1 MSQDNR
7 QTPGSADLAA
17 PPSKRRRR
25 HRHRGGA
32 RGTGN
37 NANHSLTDEGRL
49 PPTNEQAERRSR
61 KRRGGQRQRPK
72 DAAGSPI
79 SDGNVHSNANSNA
92 KPVRQ
97 KPHQVPKDERS
108 SGGRHG
114 KGRRRPPVLAAIDLG
129 TNNCRLLVAQ
139 ASAPPD
145 AAARRGRGGRPTPA
159 SDPRLRSGL
168 FRITD
173 AFSRI
178 VRLGEG
184 LASTGHLSDDAIE
197 RTIAALKI
205 CAAKVTKAQPI
216 KLDAVATEACR
227 RAENG
232 DAFLRRVKDEVGID
246 LRIISGKEEAELAL
260 KSCVPLISSD
270 AEVAVVFDIGGG
282 STEVSVIR
290 VKDLEPFLAQ
300 SNARPSGA
308 VVRSDY
314 VDSVS
319 APVGVVTFSELGQM
333 KGRDDALSYKEMR
346 AQVKAHF
353 EELALRHNLHALA
366 EQGKLCVIGTGGT
379 ITTLKALHLGLRSYD
394 RSKVD
399 ATHLAREDWETVI
412 HDIMAMSHEQRSANG
427 CIGQGRAD
435 LVLPGCAILEG
446 MLDLWPV
453 PNVGVADRGL
463 REGLLVTMMDK
474 IQRRQQKRRRGRR
487 GKSKTNPSAS

>member
-1 MSQDNR
+1 M
-7 QTPGSADLAA
+7 
-17 PPSKRRRR
+17 
-25 HRHRGGA
+25 
-32 RGTGN
+32 
-37 NANHSLTDEGRL
+37 
-49 PPTNEQAERRSR
+49 
-61 KRRGGQRQRPK
+61 
-72 DAAGSPI
+72 
-79 SDGNVHSNANSNA
+79 
-92 KPVRQ
+92 
-97 KPHQVPKDERS
+97 
-108 SGGRHG
+108 
-114 KGRRRPPVLAAIDLG
+114 AAIDLG

-139 ASAPPD
+139 ATVPNEDRARS
-145 AAARRGRGGRPTPA
+145 RRGHRQPPA
-159 SDPRLRSGL
+159 PDPRLRSGL

-184 LASTGHLSDDAIE
+184 LASTGRLSEDAIE
-197 RTIAALKI
+197 RTMAALKI
-205 CAAKVTKAQPI
+205 CAAKIGKAQPI

-232 DAFLRRVKDEVGID
+232 DAFLKRVKDEVGID

-260 KSCVPLISSD
+260 KSCVPLISQD

-282 STEVSVIR
+282 STEVSVIK
-290 VKDLEPFLAQ
+290 VADLEPFLAQ
-300 SNARPSGA
+300 SNTRPSGA
-308 VVRSDY
+308 VVQSDY

-319 APVGVVTFSELGQM
+319 APVGVVTFSELGQLSEDE
-333 KGRDDALSYKEMR
+333 GALSYREMR
-346 AQVKAHF
+346 AQVSAHF
-353 EELALRHNLHALA
+353 DELARRHDLRALA

-399 ATHLAREDWETVI
+399 ATQLARTDWETVI

-463 REGLLVTMMDK
+463 REGLLVTMMDQ

-487 GKSKTNPSAS
+487 GKAKAGPSASKAH

>member
-1 MSQDNR
+1 M
-7 QTPGSADLAA
+7 AA
-17 PPSKRRRR
+17 AHGTEIAPSESDQ
-25 HRHRGGA
+25 GA
-32 RGTGN
+32 
-37 NANHSLTDEGRL
+37 
-49 PPTNEQAERRSR
+49 RRSR
-61 KRRGGQRQRPK
+61 KRRGAQRHRGQDQTASQSSEASGFAARHKNQPSQRDDRPSQGRQ
-72 DAAGSPI
+72 A
-79 SDGNVHSNANSNA
+79 
-92 KPVRQ
+92 
-97 KPHQVPKDERS
+97 
-108 SGGRHG
+108 
-114 KGRRRPPVLAAIDLG
+114 KGRRRPPVMAAIDLG

-139 ASAPPD
+139 ATMPNDDRARG
-145 AAARRGRGGRPTPA
+145 RRGNRPTP
-159 SDPRLRSGL
+159 SPDPRLRSGL

-184 LASTGHLSDDAIE
+184 LASTGRLSDDAIE
-197 RTIAALKI
+197 RTISALKI
-205 CAAKVTKAQPI
+205 CAGKVGKAQPI

-232 DAFLRRVKDEVGID
+232 DAFLKRVKDEVGID

-260 KSCVPLISSD
+260 KSCVPLISQD

-282 STEVSVIR
+282 STEVSVIK
-290 VKDLEPFLAQ
+290 VAHLEPFLAQ

-308 VVRSDY
+308 EVQSDY

-333 KGRDDALSYKEMR
+333 PEGEGEGAVSYREMR
-346 AQVKAHF
+346 AQVSAHF
-353 EELALRHNLHALA
+353 ADLARRHDLRALA

-399 ATHLAREDWETVI
+399 ATQLARADWETVI
-412 HDIMAMSHEQRSANG
+412 HDIMAMSNEQRSANG

-463 REGLLVTMMDK
+463 REGLLVTMMDQ

-487 GKSKTNPSAS
+487 GKSKAGPSASKAS